1 MKKNSNSVLAALLV
15 SGLLVLGMAG
25 IGVNALANPSTA
37 SASTAAA
44 SAPASSDSTGA
55 SLNTGRRTNLRTQAR
70 GIRSGQGSDDNGQ
83 APATP

>member
-1 MKKNSNSVLAALLV
+1 MKKKTNSVLAALLV

-70 GIRSGQGSDDNGQ
+70 GSRTGQGAGNDGQ
-83 APATP
+83 APVTP